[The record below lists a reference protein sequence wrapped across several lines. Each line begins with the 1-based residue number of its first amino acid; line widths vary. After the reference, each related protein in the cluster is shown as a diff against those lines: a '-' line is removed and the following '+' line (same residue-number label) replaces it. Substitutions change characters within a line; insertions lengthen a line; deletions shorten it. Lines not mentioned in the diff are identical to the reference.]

1 MTTSARGDR
10 SRAALVYGVGF
21 LGILIVAAALSGPL
35 EQGRFASTLPYG
47 IAAIGMI
54 SALAFAQPLILFGA
68 GFALLAA
75 VRTEPAPVDVIF
87 AVLMLVTFVSGRV
100 SPRIPAPIQG
110 ILGLTVF
117 VTLLSTVNAVDTR
130 RAIQYGLVSMY
141 LLVLAVWLT
150 WVFTNARATRLAM
163 KAYIFAGAVSAV
175 LVVLALYFNLPGG
188 DLFLYDPSRGKGLF
202 KDPNVYAAFLVP
214 AAAIALEEIGRPR
227 LFRWHRTGA
236 WLLFVVIAAGVVVG
250 FSRAAWLNLAV
261 ACLTVITVTAFR
273 RGGTRVALRS
283 VSALA
288 IAGVAAFG
296 LLVAT
301 GSLTF
306 FKQRSQL
313 ESYDEQ
319 RFDTQGSALSGVGDH
334 LFGYGPGQV
343 ERNLEISTHSL
354 YARAAFEQGPPGLIL
369 MILLLFGTL
378 YYAIVLARADFDLHG
393 IGSAAL
399 LASWLGLIANGV
411 FIDAVHWRH
420 LYVVAGLIWC
430 GAALRSSPVSAQE
443 P

>member
-1 MTTSARGDR
+1 MSGHTATSARGDR
-10 SRAALVYGVGF
+10 SRAVLVYGVGF

-35 EQGRFASTLPYG
+35 QQGRFASILPYG
-47 IAAIGMI
+47 IVAIGII

-87 AVLMLVTFVSGRV
+87 AVLMLVTFASGRV

-141 LLVLAVWLT
+141 LLALAVWLT

-163 KAYIFAGAVSAV
+163 RAYIFAAVVSSV
-175 LVVLALYFNLPGG
+175 LVVLALYFSLPGG

-227 LFRWHRTGA
+227 LLRWHRSGA
-236 WLLFVVIAAGVVVG
+236 VLLFVVIAAGVVVG

-261 ACLTVITVTAFR
+261 ACLTVVAVTAFR

-288 IAGVAAFG
+288 IAGVAALG

-319 RFDTQGSALSGVGDH
+319 RFGAQGSALGGVGDH

-343 ERNLEISTHSL
+343 ERNLDISTHSL
-354 YARAAFEQGPPGLIL
+354 YARAAFEQGTLGLVL
-369 MILLLFGTL
+369 MVLLLAGTL
-378 YYAIVLARADFDLHG
+378 YYAIVTRP
-393 IGSAAL
+393 
-399 LASWLGLIANGV
+399 
-411 FIDAVHWRH
+411 
-420 LYVVAGLIWC
+420 C
-430 GAALRSSPVSAQE
+430 
-443 P
+443 